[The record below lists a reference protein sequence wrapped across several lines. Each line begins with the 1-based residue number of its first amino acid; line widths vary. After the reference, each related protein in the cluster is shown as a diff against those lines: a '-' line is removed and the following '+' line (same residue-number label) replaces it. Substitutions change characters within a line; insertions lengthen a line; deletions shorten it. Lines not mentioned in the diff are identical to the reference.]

1 MPRSGEEV
9 RRRLQI
15 AALTLYGK
23 QGYDATTAAE
33 IAAEAGVTERTFF
46 RHFPDKREVLF
57 DGDLS
62 AALAQAIAEVPDAT
76 APLAVLRQAFHA
88 MVPLVER
95 NRPFVEPRSKIIA
108 ETPALRERE
117 LAKLA
122 SLQDAAAEALTARGI
137 PDRQAMLAARVAM
150 AALGQAMHEWKSD
163 SEGVFDSLLTQAFDD
178 LSKLGLQPA
187 SGVQRHVRSGTQPAD
202 GLELPAVPG
211 L

>member
-15 AALTLYGK
+15 AALTLYGR

-57 DGDLS
+57 DGDLG
-62 AALAQAIAEVPDAT
+62 AALAQAIAEVADAT

-88 MVPLVER
+88 MAPLVER
-95 NRPFVEPRSKIIA
+95 NRPFVAPRSRIIA
-108 ETPALRERE
+108 ETPALRERD
-117 LAKLA
+117 LAKTA

-137 PDRQAMLAARVAM
+137 PDRQAMLAARVGM
-150 AALGQAMHEWKSD
+150 AVLGQAMHEWKSD
-163 SEGVFDSLLTQAFDD
+163 SADVFDSLLTQAFDD
-178 LSKLGLQPA
+178 LSNLS
-187 SGVQRHVRSGTQPAD
+187 SGRSTPS
-202 GLELPAVPG
+202 
-211 L
+211 